1 MNEGELNVKKK
12 FELSPG
18 IAILL
23 AGVLIAGA
31 IVFVN
36 THPAPA
42 AIAEAGTQA
51 APTAVNVRAP
61 STSDHIVG
69 SPSAPIVLIEYA
81 DFQCPFCS
89 LIYPSLKNI
98 VDNSNGQIA
107 WVYREFPLTSIH
119 PQAGPAASAAEC
131 IAAQLG
137 NKGFWEYADA
147 VFNNQSL
154 LTPQYSAQLATQF
167 GADPQK
173 FASCV
178 SANTYQSTIETD
190 TAEAEQNGGQGT
202 PFTIVYNTKTHKG
215 APISGA
221 LPQAQIEAVIQS
233 VEQGN

>member
-1 MNEGELNVKKK
+1 MSETESKK
-12 FELSPG
+12 FTLSPG
-18 IAILL
+18 VSILL
-23 AGVLIAGA
+23 AGALIAGS

-36 THPAPA
+36 LHPAPA
-42 AIAEAGTQA
+42 AIADAAAAQA
-51 APTAVNVRAP
+51 TPTTLSVRAP
-61 STSDHIVG
+61 SASDHIIG
-69 SPSAPIVLIEYA
+69 SSTAPIVLIEYA

-98 VDNSNGQIA
+98 VNASNGQIA

-119 PQAGPAASAAEC
+119 PQAGPAANAAEC

-154 LTPQYSAQLATQF
+154 LTPQYSAQLAAQF
-167 GADPQK
+167 GADSAK
-173 FASCV
+173 YASCV
-178 SANTYQSTIETD
+178 AANTYQNVIERD

-202 PFTIVYNTKTHKG
+202 PFTIVYNTATGKG
-215 APISGA
+215 EPISGA

-233 VEQGN
+233 VEQSK